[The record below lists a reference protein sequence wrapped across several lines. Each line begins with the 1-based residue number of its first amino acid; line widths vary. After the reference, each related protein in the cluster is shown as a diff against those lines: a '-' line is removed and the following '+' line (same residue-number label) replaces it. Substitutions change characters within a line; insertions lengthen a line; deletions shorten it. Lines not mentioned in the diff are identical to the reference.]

1 MFDRIGPPNDVVR
14 GSRAVHCGPDRHP
27 SERGL
32 SLAEKDLLQ
41 EGVAPLVA
49 EVAIA
54 VRSDE
59 EDALAVL
66 EAMVAERGDDV
77 LQRRGLVAA

>member
-1 MFDRIGPPNDVVR
+1 M
-14 GSRAVHCGPDRHP
+14 
-27 SERGL
+27 
-32 SLAEKDLLQ
+32 AE
-41 EGVAPLVA
+41 G
-49 EVAIA
+49 AIA

-66 EAMVAERGDDV
+66 EAMVAERSDDV